1 MSHEQQNINNKASN
15 QGAQGEFHSEVHTG
29 PHIDQSG
36 QLVGDNQYNAN
47 RDIYIYNSASAE
59 KPISTRDIPPLLPY
73 LADRDDQEKELRE
86 ILRTCSQSSEYPII
100 FVVHGD
106 DRQCHDMFLQ
116 RLKDVTLRKYMGLDE
131 TTSIPAYEMPWPS
144 RLHDPSQLASRLRM
158 SLADEMSLH
167 SHHDI
172 SSADINEI
180 LAVYPGP
187 VLIHT
192 HLLTDDFRHFGR
204 EALISYLRFW
214 NDWPELIPGQ
224 QLFVFLFIKYQSPQK
239 QSVIQ
244 RLTRPCVRQKH
255 NYMIMRHLQEAS
267 WTEFNRIIC
276 RVIPKL
282 ENITRSDVEK
292 WARMDET
299 SRFCRGQ
306 NVFAE
311 IRDLFEN
318 HPPDGISM
326 DPLDQHLIAILR
338 KFAAGEGH

>member
-1 MSHEQQNINNKASN
+1 
-15 QGAQGEFHSEVHTG
+15 
-29 PHIDQSG
+29 
-36 QLVGDNQYNAN
+36 
-47 RDIYIYNSASAE
+47 
-59 KPISTRDIPPLLPY
+59 
-73 LADRDDQEKELRE
+73 
-86 ILRTCSQSSEYPII
+86 
-100 FVVHGD
+100 
-106 DRQCHDMFLQ
+106 
-116 RLKDVTLRKYMGLDE
+116 
-131 TTSIPAYEMPWPS
+131 
-144 RLHDPSQLASRLRM
+144 M
-158 SLADEMSLH
+158 SLADQLSIH
-167 SHHDI
+167 SNYYI
-172 SSADINEI
+172 SASEINQI
-180 LAVYPGP
+180 LAAYPGP